1 LITKRVVLVLG
12 AGASM
17 PFGFPSGAK
26 LKSEI
31 VRKLESPNDTMKAIA
46 TQLEFSED
54 HISLFCNALKH
65 SGKRSVDAFLEHRQE
80 FLGIGKVATA
90 CELLS
95 HEFRSALFGQNG
107 SDWYEY
113 FFNKLNTR
121 LEEFDKNNVS
131 VITFNYDR
139 TLEYYLAT
147 TLENSYGIE
156 RRACFQMLNAIPIVH
171 LYGQLGPLPLEVGG
185 GAAFGAGLNPR
196 TVRAAADGIQSIHEG
211 TTSERFE
218 QAYQLIRRAELVCF
232 VGFGYD
238 ETNLDR
244 LLKSRQN
251 TSVKVV
257 GSALGSTPAEVQ
269 VVQNIFSRHG
279 FRQVSLDWPNGEALS
294 FLRHHCPF
302 D

>member
-1 LITKRVVLVLG
+1 
-12 AGASM
+12 M
-17 PFGFPSGAK
+17 PFGFPSGPK
-26 LKSEI
+26 LKAEI
-31 VRKLESPNDTMKAIA
+31 VRRLESPNDTMKAIA
-46 TQLEFSED
+46 KELRFSED
-54 HISLFCNALKH
+54 HILLFRDALKH
-65 SGKRSVDAFLEHRQE
+65 SGKRSVDAFLEHRDE
-80 FLGIGKVATA
+80 FLDIGKVATA

-95 HEFRSALFGQNG
+95 HEFRSSLFGQNG

-121 LEEFDKNNVS
+121 PGEFDKNNVS

-147 TLENSYGIE
+147 TLENSYGID
-156 RRACFQMLNAIPIVH
+156 RGACLEMLNAIPIVH
-171 LYGQLGPLPLEVGG
+171 LYGQLGPLTPEVSN

-196 TVRAAADGIQSIHEG
+196 MVRAAADGIQIIHEG

-218 QAYQLIRRAELVCF
+218 RAYELIRSAELLCF

-244 LLKSRQN
+244 LLKPRQN
-251 TSVKVV
+251 TLVKIV
-257 GSALGSTPAEVQ
+257 GSALGLTPGEIN
-269 VVQNIFSRHG
+269 VVRNIFARHG
-279 FRQVSLDWPNGEALS
+279 FRQVSLDWENGEALS